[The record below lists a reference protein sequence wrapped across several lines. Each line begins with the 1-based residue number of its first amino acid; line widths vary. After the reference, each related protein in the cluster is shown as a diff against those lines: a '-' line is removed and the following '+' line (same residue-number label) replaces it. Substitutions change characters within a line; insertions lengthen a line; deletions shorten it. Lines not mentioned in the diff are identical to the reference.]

1 MASRINKLRPLDF
14 MLIGAVCAAS
24 LAPLLLFW
32 GNGGDTVTI
41 TCQGDEIYRGS
52 VNSDAVIITP
62 DGHNT
67 IEVNHGQA
75 YMRLSDC
82 PDQTCV
88 HMGNAQPGRPVVC
101 VPNEVLIVIENE
113 PDVDGVTG

>member
-14 MLIGAVCAAS
+14 VLIGTVCAAS
-24 LAPLLLFW
+24 LASLLLFS
-32 GNGGDTVTI
+32 GNGGGMVAI
-41 TCQGDEIYRGS
+41 TSQGVEIYRGS

-67 IEVNHGQA
+67 IEINHGQA
-75 YMRLSDC
+75 FMQLSDC
-82 PDQTCV
+82 VDQTCV

>member
-1 MASRINKLRPLDF
+1 MAWRINKLRPLDF
-14 MLIGAVCAAS
+14 VLIGAVCAAS
-24 LAPLLLFW
+24 LASLLLLS
-32 GNGGDTVTI
+32 GNGGDTVTV
-41 TCQGDEIYRGS
+41 TCRGVQIYRGS
-52 VNSDAVIITP
+52 VNSDVVIITP

-67 IEVNHGQA
+67 IEINHGRAFMQ
-75 YMRLSDC
+75 LSDC

-101 VPNEVLIVIENE
+101 VPNEVLISIEDE